1 MVCACVCARR
11 SCGLMCFCDLLL
23 SGFTACVCVCW
34 CVVAMG
40 LGKCRVKS
48 NHYFCTSLM
57 RGRLCASVYDGKC
70 MLVMKAL
77 LCTEAC
83 VNVSA
88 SFFLSRTFIN
98 NGVRAGL
105 LRNRHLEGSEVTRG
119 SPPGSHWTPIRDK
132 SQSLNRVESW
142 AHLFVPSYHASPF
155 DHGVVL

>member
-1 MVCACVCARR
+1 
-11 SCGLMCFCDLLL
+11 
-23 SGFTACVCVCW
+23 
-34 CVVAMG
+34 MG

-88 SFFLSRTFIN
+88 HIHKQWRQGRVVTKQASG
-98 NGVRAGL
+98 GVRGYE
-105 LRNRHLEGSEVTRG
+105 RI
-119 SPPGSHWTPIRDK
+119 TPRLSLDTDK
-132 SQSLNRVESW
+132 R
-142 AHLFVPSYHASPF
+142 
-155 DHGVVL
+155 